1 MPPTPPPPQ
10 PSTYASK
17 HPESTPR
24 LLNALRDL
32 HATDPKAIRTTV
44 HRYPAALY
52 AHGQDDHA
60 RDRFITSW
68 KMTEHMYFK
77 KSLVF
82 PTLARGLFT
91 EEVLEGDPMPPLETC
106 SHQSESNPDAP
117 NERIV
122 LRGYDKFFNIGEV
135 SWTEWDA
142 MKQHTQG
149 PYYLT
154 LKSNGCLIL
163 ISALSP
169 THLIVASKHS
179 LGTTTAAEGVDLSG
193 TEKLIDKEKPAQK
206 CENSA
211 LEPKISQIRPIP
223 SFPPTVKPLDE
234 PFKNLTLEQSQA
246 SQSLS
251 KNALKKAEK
260 AALKYVQKMM
270 NEGKSEGS
278 SQSTTAEEK
287 KEIKEHEEAQQHAE
301 VGRRWLKRTLESSG
315 KTEEELA
322 RKLWE
327 KNLTAVLELCDDSFE
342 EHVIATPEHWTGLHL
357 HGLNS
362 NTPHFSTSSPSDV
375 AAFAKEFGFIQTKY
389 IQLESLEQVRSF
401 TADLAQSGTWEG
413 EMIEGFVVRCTV
425 KSGQDGMS
433 QGAPPYHANSPFFF
447 KVKFEEPYLLYR
459 QFREITRVMLP
470 LLENTDS
477 QKREEIWKKVR
488 SRAKRPEVKVYSTW
502 VGEMMKKEPE
512 LFEDYNRG
520 VIRVRERFLKWAEE
534 DGKKM
539 WDDARAGKV
548 DKEQRT
554 GNRDGLPKKWIVVP
568 AAIPGCGKTLL
579 GVALSKVFG
588 LAHTQSDDIT
598 TKRTA
603 PTFIKNVTDL
613 LVTHDVVFADR
624 CNHIPKHY
632 DELAKIAEDKKL
644 QKFDTRL
651 ICVTWDLDTFPYYRL
666 LRILSDRVVARG
678 ENHQTLRPDPTLDAE
693 HEAVVGKFI
702 RDYTPPDPAIFS
714 DIISVNVMDSAK
726 VTLTKVV
733 QGLVK
738 SLGLTMPSEDAINQG
753 LEAASLYKTTTPYHP
768 AARHGKSTR
777 YFAVAPEINLYELT
791 SKAIEP
797 FRDTE
802 KGQSA
807 WSFLDELYK
816 RGRITARPH
825 VTLSHENN
833 VKVEK
838 EEARSRTGAPEN
850 KDDSELVRS
859 PRPGPEEILW
869 ETCKSIATSKYPPLY
884 SFSLTHLVWDD
895 RTMAFCISSLSPVIS
910 STPDEPDGAASL
922 SVCPDLDS
930 VLPQATRT
938 YLHVTVGTRDADVP
952 AFESRS
958 LVKVVRERLEAGE
971 QEGEIEELV
980 ANGGS
985 VKWIKVGP
993 ARSEGRIRGMA

>member
-1 MPPTPPPPQ
+1 MSPAQPQ
-10 PSTYASK
+10 PQSQPSSYASK
-17 HPESTPR
+17 HPESTSH
-24 LLNALRDL
+24 LLNALRNL
-32 HATDPKAIRTTV
+32 HVTDPKAIRTTV

-52 AHGQDDHA
+52 THGQNDHA
-60 RDRFITSW
+60 RDRLITSW

-91 EEVLEGDPMPPLETC
+91 EEVLEGDPVPPLGEC
-106 SHQSESNPDAP
+106 SDQARSDP
-117 NERIV
+117 NTLKERIV

-135 SWTEWDA
+135 PWTEWDA

-179 LGTTTAAEGVDLSG
+179 LGTTTTTEGVDLPG
-193 TEKLIDKEKPAQK
+193 TEKPVNKEKPAQE
-206 CENSA
+206 CEKS
-211 LEPKISQIRPIP
+211 
-223 SFPPTVKPLDE
+223 LDE
-234 PFKNLTLEQSQA
+234 PFKDLTLEQSQA
-246 SQSLS
+246 SQSVS

-260 AALKYVQKMM
+260 AALKHAQKQK
-270 NEGKSEGS
+270 NQGKSGNS
-278 SQSTTAEEK
+278 AQSIAAEEK

-322 RKLWE
+322 QKLWE

-362 NTPHFSTSSPSDV
+362 NTPHFSTCSPSDV

-401 TADLAQSGTWEG
+401 TTDLAQSGTWEG
-413 EMIEGFVVRCTV
+413 EMIEGFVVRSTV
-425 KSGQDGMS
+425 KSGQDGMI
-433 QGAPPYHANSPFFF
+433 QGAPPYRANSPFFF

-470 LLENTDS
+470 LLESTNT

-488 SRAKRPEVKVYSTW
+488 VRAKRPEVKVYSTW
-502 VGEMMKKEPE
+502 VGKMMEKEPE

-534 DGKKM
+534 DGKKQ
-539 WDDARAGKV
+539 WDDARAGKI

-554 GNRDGLPKKWIVVP
+554 GNRDGLPRKWIVVP

-579 GVALSKVFG
+579 GVTLSKIFG

-613 LVTHDVVFADR
+613 LVTNDIVFADR

-632 DELAKIAEDKKL
+632 DELAKIAEDRKL

-651 ICVTWDLDTFPYYRL
+651 ICITWDLDTFPYYRL

-702 RDYTPPDPAIFS
+702 RDYTPPDPAVFE
-714 DIISVNVMDSAK
+714 DIISVNVMDSVE

-738 SLGLTMPSEDAINQG
+738 SLGLMTPSEDVINQG
-753 LEAASLYKTTTPYHP
+753 LEAASLYKPTTPYHP

-791 SKAIEP
+791 SKAIGP

-807 WSFLDELYK
+807 WLFLDELYK
-816 RGRITARPH
+816 RGRITAKPH

-833 VKVEK
+833 VKAEM
-838 EEARSRTGAPEN
+838 EARSRTGACES
-850 KDDSELVRS
+850 KDDSELVQS
-859 PRPGPEEILW
+859 PGPEEILW
-869 ETCKSIATSKYPPLY
+869 ETCKSIATSKYSPLY

-895 RTMAFCISSLSPVIS
+895 RTMAFCLSGLSPMAS
-910 STPDEPDGAASL
+910 SAEDGAVSP

-930 VLPQATRT
+930 VLPQTTRT
-938 YLHVTVGTRDADVP
+938 YLHVTVGTRDVDVP

-958 LVKVVRERLEAGE
+958 LVKIVRERLEADE
-971 QEGEIEELV
+971 QEGEIEEVV

-985 VKWIKVGP
+985 VKWMKIGP